1 MADAADLFNRVRSF
15 GANIVLDGNSLRI
28 VNPNKLPA
36 SAREYIAKNGK
47 AVAEYL
53 RSDENIEFEERA
65 AIVEFEGGAP
75 REWAEQFARYLSVTK
90 PAGISE
96 MDWSWFLTTCGR
108 MIDEAP
114 GASA

>member
-1 MADAADLFNRVRSF
+1 MADVADLFNRVRSF

-28 VNPNKLPA
+28 VNPQKLPA
-36 SAREYIAKNGK
+36 SARTYIAKNGQ

-65 AIVEFEGGAP
+65 AIVEFDGGAP
-75 REWAEQFARYLSVTK
+75 REWAEQFARYLSLTK
-90 PAGISE
+90 PAGVSE

>member
-1 MADAADLFNRVRSF
+1 LTDVADLVDRVRSF

-28 VNPNKLPA
+28 VNRQKLPD
-36 SAREYIAKNGK
+36 SARAYIAKHGK

-53 RSDENIEFEERA
+53 RSDENIAFEERA
-65 AIVEFEGGAP
+65 AIIEFDGRAP
-75 REWAEQFARYLSVTK
+75 RDWAEQFARYLGHTK
-90 PAGISE
+90 PAGISD

-114 GASA
+114 GAPA